1 MEERP
6 PARGFTS
13 YIALISPLP
22 MDTPPSPRPL
32 DPNTPPEKPAP
43 KNKPEA
49 SGSDRV
55 EELKGQAKAAAD
67 KASKE
72 IKVAADKA
80 SKEIK
85 VASNQLV
92 DKVRELIEEGNVRRV
107 HIKREGKTLLEIP
120 LTVGVGA
127 GAAALLM
134 TPILAAVGALAA
146 LAADITLVV
155 EREVDGEQEQ

>member
-1 MEERP
+1 
-6 PARGFTS
+6 
-13 YIALISPLP
+13 

-32 DPNTPPEKPAP
+32 DPNSPPEHPAP
-43 KNKPEA
+43 KDGA
-49 SGSDRV
+49 SADAGGRMDEIRD
-55 EELKGQAKAAAD
+55 QAKTAAN

-80 SKEIK
+80 TQEVK

-92 DKVRELIEEGNVRRV
+92 DKVRELVEEGNVRRV
-107 HIKREGKTLLEIP
+107 HIKRDGKTLLEIP

-134 TPILAAVGALAA
+134 TPVLAAVGALAA
-146 LAADITLVV
+146 LAADITLVI
-155 EREVDGEQEQ
+155 ERDEDDTTKL

>member
-1 MEERP
+1 
-6 PARGFTS
+6 
-13 YIALISPLP
+13 

-32 DPNTPPEKPAP
+32 DPNTPPEHPAP
-43 KNKPEA
+43 NDKKETA
-49 SGSDRV
+49 GAGRV
-55 EELKGQAKAAAD
+55 DDLRDQAKAAAD
-67 KASKE
+67 KAGKE
-72 IKVAADKA
+72 LRGAADKA
-80 SKEIK
+80 SKEFKVVADKASQEIK

-127 GAAALLM
+127 GAAALLV

-146 LAADITLVV
+146 LAADITLVI
-155 EREVDGEQEQ
+155 ERDEDADAGH